1 MDLFQAVLQTLS
13 VEFLVRSRA
22 KYGLYLV
29 DLKLGVPQAENRCT
43 KSYQI
48 SVASAQEEKHY
59 KLSFCLCRR

>member
-29 DLKLGVPQAENRCT
+29 DLKLGVPP
-43 KSYQI
+43 
-48 SVASAQEEKHY
+48 ASC
-59 KLSFCLCRR
+59 SRTPRGTRTPG